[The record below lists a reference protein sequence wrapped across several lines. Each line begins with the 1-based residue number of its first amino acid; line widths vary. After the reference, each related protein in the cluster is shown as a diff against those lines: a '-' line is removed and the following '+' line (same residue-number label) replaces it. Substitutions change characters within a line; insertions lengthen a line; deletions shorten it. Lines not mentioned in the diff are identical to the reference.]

1 MRRAFRDFVV
11 GWWNQPSGF
20 DWTVQQLRN
29 RGLLRLHQVFMGIL
43 MVFYAGISIL
53 TAVYP
58 YLKIPE
64 VSYFIVAVAAVSG
77 IGWAFGP
84 FPSER
89 VSALFILVSNLCILG
104 TVVNVSQTF
113 LAMPGLTVLAI
124 NGFYIVVLHGPR
136 ALTAHLMFSAG
147 SIGWCYAE
155 SLRQHLFPGNVTT
168 INLLIVV
175 PIVLGFPV
183 VMQAYLLT
191 LRTGAVAALHDP
203 LTRLNNRR
211 GLENSLDGLVGAT
224 VTPVT
229 VLTVDVDRFKAINDT
244 HGHEVGDRVLTTI
257 AECIRAGVADA
268 SLDTAAARIGGE
280 EFVIVLRGDS
290 SAGRAVA
297 GRIHAALAAD
307 ATAPG
312 FTVSIGIATGVCSS
326 ATVQNVVHR
335 LIDSADSAMY
345 RAKRAGGNRTE
356 VDRRESSEL
365 H

>member
-1 MRRAFRDFVV
+1 MLKAFRDFVV

-29 RGLLRLHQVFMGIL
+29 RGFLRLHQVFMGIL
-43 MVFYAGISIL
+43 MLFYAGISIL

-58 YLKIPE
+58 YLKVPE
-64 VSYFIVAVAAVSG
+64 VSYVIVAVAVVSG
-77 IGWAFGP
+77 IGWTFGP

-89 VSALFILVSNLCILG
+89 ISALFILVSNLCILG

-124 NGFYIVVLHGPR
+124 NGLYIVVLHGPR
-136 ALTAHLMFSAG
+136 ALTLHLGFSAA
-147 SIGWCYAE
+147 SIGWCYTE
-155 SLRQHLFPGNVTT
+155 SLRQHLFPANVTT

-211 GLENSLDGLVGAT
+211 GLENSLDGLVG
-224 VTPVT
+224 VTEAPLT
-229 VLTVDVDRFKAINDT
+229 VLTVDIDRFKAINDT
-244 HGHEVGDRVLTTI
+244 HGHEAGDRVLNTI
-257 AECIRAGVADA
+257 AECIRAGLAETPF
-268 SLDTAAARIGGE
+268 DTVAARIGGE

-290 SAGRAVA
+290 DAGREAA
-297 GRIHAALAAD
+297 DRIHAALAAD
-307 ATAPG
+307 AAAPD
-312 FTVSIGIATGVCSS
+312 FTVSIGIASGVCSS
-326 ATVQNVVHR
+326 ATVQNAVHR
-335 LIDSADSAMY
+335 LIDFADSAMY
-345 RAKRAGGNRTE
+345 RAKRAGGDRTV
-356 VDRRESSEL
+356 VDRNETPEL